1 MKFEGTYGDYEKYD
15 DQVQPVN
22 VSKGSGFSVSPG
34 VIDTT
39 ERDQNRELLL
49 KAASAPLGAEGG
61 SLASTMAGKITA
73 PLATAGSNMA
83 SGIGT
88 ALTNASGVGSALSGV
103 GSAVTAGLGSIGG
116 AAMTAMPWAA
126 GLYGLGKVFKMWND
140 GTPEV
145 KGNVPR
151 LPADE
156 GTAIEQNLFN
166 RSRFRGGTHKVAG
179 IDPQKYSIGGEV
191 KFNPYAKAAEA
202 GRQVQKDIKA
212 REVSRMLNNN
222 ASRFRGSPKFERAP
236 VVQDKAGNWVWE
248 GGKPY
253 RESPAPTSSWWDI
266 LSKMALRKLPYA
278 GMLYPTQLA
287 DGTLTDEQFD
297 AVTPTN
303 LRGFEAPSV
312 NEVPPTIGNAK
323 FVNSP
328 LHLKTNMGSD
338 LFNQD
343 IKDNQ
348 QMSNR
353 MLKNMRDDELHQAKL
368 SSMARDENR
377 KDKLNDINIW
387 NKMNN

>member
-1 MKFEGTYGDYEKYD
+1 MKFEGTFGDYEKYD

-39 ERDQNRELLL
+39 ERDQSRELLL
-49 KAASAPLGAEGG
+49 KAANAPLGAGGG

-88 ALTNASGVGSALSGV
+88 ALTNASSVGSALSGV
-103 GSAVTAGLGSIGG
+103 GSAVTAGLGGLG
-116 AAMTAMPWAA
+116 TAAMTAMPWAA
-126 GLYGLGKVFKMWND
+126 GIYGLGKVFKMWND

-156 GTAIEQNLFN
+156 GTAIEQSLFN

-191 KFNPYAKAAEA
+191 K
-202 GRQVQKDIKA
+202 
-212 REVSRMLNNN
+212 NNN

-253 RESPAPTSSWWDI
+253 RESPAPASSWWDI

-287 DGTLTDEQFD
+287 DGALTDEQFD

-312 NEVPPTIGNAK
+312 NEVPPPIGNAK

-348 QMSNR
+348 QISNR
-353 MLKNMRDDELHQAKL
+353 MLKTMREDELHQAKL
-368 SSMARDENR
+368 SSMARDEDR
-377 KDKLNDINIW
+377 KDKLNEINIW